1 MARKTVLKQQRMY
14 SEELKRHIVSLIEK
28 GELTIA
34 QAMRE
39 FNIGGKQT
47 VYNWLYRY
55 SRTLKKGTRLVME
68 KDSTD
73 KTNEQL
79 RKRIAELEAALGR
92 KTLEADLYKT
102 MVELASKEAG
112 VDFKKNFGEKQSKK

>member
-1 MARKTVLKQQRMY
+1 MY

-39 FNIGGKQT
+39 FNIRGKQT

-68 KDSTD
+68 KDSID